1 MTMKTST
8 ETTLASIGFTE
19 EESRKI
25 LKKAEVRTFP
35 KDAVVSRKWVP

>member
-8 ETTLASIGFTE
+8 ETKLASIGFTG

-25 LKKAEVRTFP
+25 IKKAEVRTSP
-35 KDAVVSRKWVP
+35 KDAVVPKWVRN